1 MVSLTVM
8 AASLLVSS
16 MALGQA
22 LPPSDCTLDKP
33 DKLTCRL
40 SSINSRLERTDFSV
54 IPNTTL
60 SLNVVCTQ
68 DDVGSLPPAA
78 FSSLTKL
85 NHLSLEGCVLDF
97 LPAGV
102 FQGLRSLES
111 LRVST
116 NSPVPLRLEQD
127 SLLHVPLL
135 ANLDLSSSSVRSFP
149 TREFCNLP
157 SLTSLNVSNNEI
169 GSIHDLGLSISADS
183 DCLGRLS
190 TLDVS
195 HNELSMVE
203 ADTLLSWPSISNIDV
218 SNNYIRFVSENVFAN
233 STRLTKL
240 RMSNNQM
247 SHLPAILI
255 ASLPLME
262 LHLANN
268 SLSSL
273 PANLFHGHINLEKLD
288 LSGNH
293 LMASGLPNNLTSALH
308 NLLSLN
314 LCSNKLANLSIELTR
329 PLQNLKELRL
339 CDNKL
344 ANISLPPTMINLVDL
359 DLSGN
364 QLTVL
369 DSKAILPYTQ
379 LSYLSLA
386 GNQLSEISS
395 NLFQQTP
402 NLMVLDLSR
411 NKLDSLPK
419 ALKSLA
425 SLQTLDVSENLVRD
439 ADQDTLGLLISLWR
453 LQMNGNLL
461 THIPKGTFDNL
472 ASLQILDLSRNKI
485 ENVEAGSFDSN
496 TQLRA
501 VRLDSNRLTGIEG
514 LFSRVPD
521 LMWLNVS
528 ENKIQAFDYSLVPLT
543 LTWLDISHNKV
554 RSLDSF
560 TALHSSLISYLDA
573 SFNELV
579 KLESNSFPA
588 AVETLLLNDNK
599 ISQVAPYA
607 FFHLTKL
614 VKADLSVNE
623 ISSLTENSLR
633 LSTDSVATPSFNL
646 GGNPIAC
653 NCHMQWFQN
662 INSEA
667 KLASYPHITDLESIY
682 CQLMNTATKTF
693 IPLVEARPDQFLC
706 EYDTHCFSLC
716 QCCQFDSC
724 DCEMTCPEGCSCFH
738 DNSWS
743 QNIIQCSNNDYQGLP
758 SGMPMDAT
766 EIYLDGNDLTQLR
779 SHSLIG
785 RKNLRVLHLNNSN
798 IEKIENKTFN
808 GLKSLRSL
816 HLEENK
822 IRVLKGFEFN
832 GLVHLRELYLQ
843 GNLITSIQNTTF
855 AHLRSLEILNIA
867 GNSII
872 DFPIWKLA
880 LNPYLVS
887 LRAASNLWSCE
898 CRFMQQFTT
907 WMEAFSTR
915 LSDVEEIRCISNE
928 ANRPT
933 SIKMIEHESERC
945 EHPMV
950 AIAKTQVQEKLI
962 ENYLPLMIAVLASLS
977 MLVIF
982 GFVIFSFRHSI
993 GIWISSKADD
1003 SRVLDSRL
1011 DSPKSTYSE
1020 TTSTDSTGSSGGE
1033 IFDAFV
1039 SYSPNDAMFVNQI
1052 LGKELEATCG
1062 YRVCLHHR
1070 DLPNTSA
1077 CSETVGRVASASRS
1091 TVLVLSTN
1099 YLNTEWAALDYRQGL
1114 LPLLQSDRPLVVVL
1128 LGSQET
1134 ALLYPG
1140 VRQLLAGRPL
1150 LQWGETQFWPR
1161 LQQALPRPPP
1171 PETDSHYY
1179 SVCQFPP
1186 NGQTGGT
1193 NTRPP
1198 GYCTNFTQLI
1208 SHI

>member
-1 MVSLTVM
+1 MTTGHLTVM
-8 AASLLVSS
+8 VASLLASL
-16 MALGQA
+16 AIGQA
-22 LPPSDCTLDKP
+22 LPPSDCTVDGP
-33 DKLTCRL
+33 NKLTCSL

-54 IPNTTL
+54 IPNTTVSL
-60 SLNVVCTQ
+60 SVVCTQ
-68 DDVGSLPPAA
+68 PDVGSLPPAA
-78 FSSLTKL
+78 FSSLKKL
-85 NHLSLEGCVLDF
+85 SQLSLKGCVLDF

-102 FQGLRSLES
+102 FQGLSSLVS
-111 LRVST
+111 LQVST
-116 NSPVPLRLEQD
+116 NSPAPLRLEQD
-127 SLLHVPLL
+127 SLIHLPLL
-135 ANLDLSSSSVRSFP
+135 TKLDLSSSSIRSLP
-149 TREFCNLP
+149 SRELCHLP
-157 SLTSLNVSNNEI
+157 SLTTLNVSNNEI
-169 GSIHDLGLSISADS
+169 GSVHDLGLSVSADM
-183 DCLGRLS
+183 DCLSQLLN
-190 TLDVS
+190 LDLS

-203 ADTLLSWPSISNIDV
+203 ADTLLSWPSISTLDL
-218 SNNYIRFVSENVFAN
+218 SHNYIRFVSESVLAN
-233 STRLTKL
+233 STRLTNL

-247 SHLPAILI
+247 SHLPASLLT
-255 ASLPLME
+255 SLPLME
-262 LHLANN
+262 LDLANN

-273 PANLFHGHINLEKLD
+273 PASLFDRHINLEKLD

-293 LMASGLPNNLTSALH
+293 LMASGLPTNLTSDLH

-314 LCSNKLANLSIELTR
+314 LCINKLTNLPKELTS
-329 PLQNLKELRL
+329 PLQNLKELKL
-339 CDNKL
+339 CNNNLDKIDL
-344 ANISLPPTMINLVDL
+344 SPSMINLVDL
-359 DLSGN
+359 DFSGN
-364 QLTVL
+364 RLEVL
-369 DSKAILPYTQ
+369 DSDAVLPFSQ
-379 LSYLSLA
+379 LNYLSLA
-386 GNQLSEISS
+386 RNQLTAIQPS
-395 NLFQQTP
+395 LFQQIP
-402 NLMVLDLSR
+402 NLMVLDLSKNR
-411 NKLDSLPK
+411 LNSLPK
-419 ALKSLA
+419 ALKSLVR
-425 SLQTLDVSENLVRD
+425 LQTLDISENFVTD
-439 ADQDTLGLLISLWR
+439 IDQDTIGLLASLWR

-461 THIPKGTFDNL
+461 TRIPEGTFNNL

-485 ENVEAGSFDSN
+485 EAVAAGSFDSN
-496 TQLRA
+496 SQLRA

-514 LFSRVPD
+514 LFSRVPE

-528 ENKIQAFDYSLVPLT
+528 ENNIQAFDYSLVPLT
-543 LTWLDISHNKV
+543 LSWLDISHNEV
-554 RSLDSF
+554 PSLDSF

-573 SFNELV
+573 SFNQLV

-599 ISQVAPYA
+599 ISEVAPYA

-633 LSTDSVATPSFNL
+633 LSADSMAIPSFNL

-662 INSEA
+662 INREA
-667 KLASYPHITDLESIY
+667 KLANYPHITDLESIY
-682 CQLMNTATKTF
+682 CQLMNTPTKTF

-724 DCEMTCPEGCSCFH
+724 DCEMTCPDGCSCFH

-816 HLEENK
+816 HLEDNK
-822 IRVLKGFEFN
+822 ISQLKGFEFN

-867 GNSII
+867 SNSII

-898 CRFMQQFTT
+898 CNFMQQFTS

-915 LSDVEEIRCISNE
+915 LSDIEEVRCISNE

-933 SIKMIEHESERC
+933 SIKMIEHEAEAC
-945 EHPMV
+945 EQPMV

-993 GIWISSKADD
+993 RIWISSKQDD

-1020 TTSTDSTGSSGGE
+1020 TTSTDSTGSGGSE

-1039 SYSPNDAMFVNQI
+1039 SYSPHDAMFVNQI

-1099 YLNTEWAALDYRQGL
+1099 YLSTEWAALDYRQGL
-1114 LPLLQSDRPLVVVL
+1114 LPLLQSDRPLIVVL

-1161 LQQALPRPPP
+1161 LQQVLPRLAQPDQ
-1171 PETDSHYY
+1171 DSHYY

-1186 NGQTGGT
+1186 NGPTA
-1193 NTRPP
+1193 RPP
-1198 GYCTNFTQLI
+1198 GYCSNFTQLI